1 MRGSVKRLMFSLL
14 VNLWVGNGLL
24 GSFDFLVLMKINK
37 VIVLIRFNNLDS
49 LEDRVLVEMNRLDV
63 MLVIESMV

>member
-24 GSFDFLVLMKINK
+24 GSFDFFVLMKINK